1 MRVYD
6 FREWFLQ
13 TGYIL
18 EITDD
23 EAVCG
28 IPVTEFFRESYNL
41 IISYSSLL
49 ASLPIFFP
57 RPP

>member
-6 FREWFLQ
+6 FRGCPLQ

-41 IISYSSLL
+41 IISYSSLP
-49 ASLPIFFP
+49 ASLPIFSQ